1 MSETKAKG
9 RYFNLFI
16 LAWGSGF
23 IYLLPYLRYQFY
35 DPMIKALNLAENHTG
50 FGVSMTTYG
59 IVAML
64 TYFPGGWLADRVSPR
79 KLLTVS
85 YTVTGLVG
93 LYFSTFPSFALGIL
107 VHGLWGLSTTLTFW
121 AALIRATKDMAGEEE
136 QGRFFGLLEGVRGLI
151 STLAAFGVAAVFA
164 SFADEVDG
172 LRWSIII
179 LSLGTL
185 SAAALTWLRFQD
197 PVEITPSESLTKD
210 ILATVKMPMV
220 WAVAFLVFSCYSCM
234 VLIGGYA
241 PSYLPDVIMVPA
253 ATTAF
258 LAAIWNYGCQFLA
271 GPAGGL
277 VADKI
282 GSRPKVAFVLYILL
296 AATGFSLWQIPA
308 DPAFK
313 TAIIATIILA
323 FAAMY
328 AIRGVYFALIED
340 VKVPAI
346 ISGGAIGLASM
357 IGFTPDAFMYTL
369 AGWILDTHPGAEGY
383 QILFGLGFGLALVGV
398 VMAFLVVRHVKKL
411 KAGAVRPAMEME
423 AA

>member
-1 MSETKAKG
+1 MTAMSANKR

-35 DPMIKALNLAENHTG
+35 DPMIKAMQLADQNTL
-50 FGVSMTTYG
+50 FGISMSTYG

-93 LYFSTFPSFALGIL
+93 LYFSTFPSFIMGVI

-121 AALIRATKDMAGEEE
+121 AALMRATKDMAGEDE
-136 QGRFFGLLEGVRGLI
+136 QGRFFGFLEGTRGLI
-151 STLAAFGVAAVFA
+151 SYLAATGVAAVFA
-164 SFADEVDG
+164 GFTAEEEG
-172 LRWSIII
+172 LKWVIII
-179 LSLGTL
+179 LSLGVL
-185 SAAALTWLRFQD
+185 SAALLTWVSFKD
-197 PVEITPSESLTKD
+197 PKEIIPNPSLTKD
-210 ILATVKMPMV
+210 ILATVKLPMV
-220 WAVAFLVFSCYSCM
+220 WAVAFMVFACYSAM

-241 PSYLPDVIMVPA
+241 SDYLTNIVQVSAA
-253 ATTAF
+253 ATGFYAAF
-258 LAAIWNYGCQFLA
+258 WNYGCQFLA
-271 GPAGGL
+271 GPVGGTI
-277 VADKI
+277 ADKV
-282 GSRPKVAFVLYILL
+282 GSRPKVSLVLYILL
-296 AATGFSLWQIPA
+296 AASGLALFMIPA
-308 DPAFK
+308 DPGFK
-313 TAIIATIILA
+313 FTIIGIIVLS

-340 VKVPAI
+340 VKVPVA

-369 AGWILDTHPGAEGY
+369 AGWILDNNPGGEGY
-383 QILFGLGFGLALVGV
+383 KILFGLSFGLTLIGIVA
-398 VMAFLVVRHVKKL
+398 AFLVVRHVKKL
-411 KAGAVRPAMEME
+411 KGAANV
-423 AA
+423 

>member
-1 MSETKAKG
+1 MTANNKR
-9 RYFNLFI
+9 RYLNLFI

-35 DPMIKALNLAENHTG
+35 DPLQKALSVDHTM
-50 FGVSMTTYG
+50 FGISMSTYG
-59 IVAML
+59 VVAML
-64 TYFPGGWLADRVSPR
+64 TYFPGGLLADRVSPR
-79 KLLTVS
+79 KLLTIS
-85 YTVTGLVG
+85 YTATGLVG
-93 LYFSTFPSFALGIL
+93 LYFSTFPSFLMGVL

-151 STLAAFGVAAVFA
+151 STLAAFLVAAVFA
-164 SFADEVDG
+164 SFADERDG
-172 LRWSIII
+172 LKWAIII
-179 LSLGTL
+179 MSVGVL
-185 SAAALTWLRFQD
+185 SAAVLTWVSFRD
-197 PVEITPSESLTKD
+197 PKVIEPSESLTKD

-241 PSYLPDVIMVPA
+241 PAYMTEVITVSA
-253 ATTAF
+253 SATAF

-277 VADKI
+277 IADKI
-282 GSRPKVAFVLYILL
+282 GSRPKVAFVLYVLL
-296 AATGFSLWQIPA
+296 ALTGLGLWLLPA
-308 DPAFK
+308 DPGFK
-313 TAIIATIILA
+313 VLIIALIILS

-340 VKVPAI
+340 LKVPAV

-369 AGWILDTHPGAEGY
+369 AGWILDNNPGAAGY
-383 QILFGLGFGLALVGV
+383 KILFGMGFGLAVVGV
-398 VMAFLVVRHVKKL
+398 IAAVVVVRHVKKL
-411 KAGAVRPAMEME
+411 KETANV
-423 AA
+423 